1 MNDIIEKEDIK
12 VEDIILEIWFL
23 YEYTYQNIL
32 ELSSN
37 NKEKADNI
45 WNEINF
51 CRTMIEL
58 KTPSYL
64 KETDVPV
71 LKLTINNL

>member
-12 VEDIILEIWFL
+12 VEDIILEIWLL

>member
-1 MNDIIEKEDIK
+1 MNEIIEKEDIK
-12 VEDIILEIWFL
+12 VEDIILEIWLL

-58 KTPSYL
+58 RTPSYL
-64 KETDVPV
+64 KEKKEPV
-71 LKLTINNL
+71 LKRTINN